1 MNRNGMPLPGA
12 SANRLSRLREMQ
24 RNRPILLEPMSNR
37 VNEILEESE
46 RVVII
51 DNIWISTDNT
61 HVIATGQAAHGTDK
75 GHLQAILFA
84 AGDPREVKMTADSLF
99 LVRVYPKKI

>member
-1 MNRNGMPLPGA
+1 MPLPGD
-12 SANRLSRLREMQ
+12 SANRLSRLRELR
-24 RNRPILLEPMSNR
+24 RNQPILLEPISDR
-37 VNEILEESE
+37 VNEVLEESD

-61 HVIATGQAAHGTDK
+61 HVVATGQAAHGTDK

-84 AGDPREVKMTADSLF
+84 AGDPKEVKMTADSLF
-99 LVRVYPKKI
+99 LVRVYPKS